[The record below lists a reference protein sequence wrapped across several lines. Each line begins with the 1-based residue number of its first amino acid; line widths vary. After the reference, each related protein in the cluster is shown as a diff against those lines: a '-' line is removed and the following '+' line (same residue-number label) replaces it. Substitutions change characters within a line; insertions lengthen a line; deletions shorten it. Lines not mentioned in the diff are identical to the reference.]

1 MVHPTSSVKSNGR
14 RLMVNQWI
22 APTDAAQSPPG
33 RWRSLF
39 VIAAAQV
46 GAMSTWFSAAAVA
59 GSLMQDWHLTPA
71 QLGSLTVAVQLGFVT
86 GGLTSAVTGVADL
99 VSPRLVFVASALA
112 AAIANGLLIVANGR
126 LPVALA
132 LRFTLGFMLAGV
144 YPTGMKLMTEWFR
157 ADRGLAIGT
166 LVGALTLGTALPH
179 VVAGIGLAG
188 ALPWQDVMITT
199 SLGAV
204 LSATLI
210 ALFLR
215 PGPFAARAGRL
226 DLGWAVRSLRDPALR
241 LANFG
246 YFGHMWELYAMW
258 TWVPAFLLASFRAW
272 NDAIA
277 GGVGGAGGSAVAHL
291 ASLAAAVVIG
301 LGAVGCVAGGL
312 LADRLGRTMIT
323 AAAMIISATCAVV
336 TGLLYGQLPALVI
349 AVATIWGI
357 SVIADS
363 AQFSAAISELAPP
376 DRVGSALALQTAIG
390 FLLTVVTIQLLP
402 LVQGRTNW
410 QSALAMLAIGP
421 ALGATAMLRLRGRPE
436 AIRLAGGR
444 R

>member
-1 MVHPTSSVKSNGR
+1 
-14 RLMVNQWI
+14 
-22 APTDAAQSPPG
+22 
-33 RWRSLF
+33 
-39 VIAAAQV
+39 
-46 GAMSTWFSAAAVA
+46 MSTWFSAAAVA

-112 AAIANGLLIVANGR
+112 AATANGLLTVANGQ

-132 LRFTLGFMLAGV
+132 LRFALGFMLAGV

-179 VVAGIGLAG
+179 VIAGIGLAG
-188 ALPWQDVMITT
+188 ALPSQDVIITT

-204 LSATLI
+204 LSAALI

-215 PGPFAARAGRL
+215 PGPFAARVGRL

-272 NDAIA
+272 NDAI
-277 GGVGGAGGSAVAHL
+277 GGTVAQSPGAGGSAVAHL

-312 LADRLGRTMIT
+312 LADRLGRTTIT
-323 AAAMIISATCAVV
+323 AAAMMISATCAVV

-421 ALGATAMLRLRGRPE
+421 ALGATAMLRLRLRPE

-444 R
+444 G